1 MRNYKI
7 GFSFAGIIAVILIM
21 IPNMLFLF
29 ITPSIDNLSSNEAR
43 FWLWNILE
51 NIGRFGMMIS
61 LCVITNK
68 NGKRQNR
75 VLDFTAIFLLL
86 VYYVLWIAY
95 FKGIQGGLGLVGMA
109 LFPSVFFLLISW
121 KLKNMFAFSFSLVF
135 AITHI
140 AITSSNFLF

>member
-1 MRNYKI
+1 MKNYKI
-7 GFSFAGIIAVILIM
+7 GFSFVGIIAVILIM
-21 IPNMLFLF
+21 IPNILFLF
-29 ITPSIDNLSSNEAR
+29 ITPPIDSLSSNEAR

-61 LCVITNK
+61 LCVIINK
-68 NGKRQNR
+68 NDKRHNR
-75 VLDFTAIFLLL
+75 VLDLTAIFLLL

-95 FKGIQGGLGLVGMA
+95 FKGMQSGLGLAGMA

-121 KLKNMFAFSFSLVF
+121 KLRNMFAFSFSLVF